1 MGLFDAFGVG
11 GGSLSIVLQFPQVQA
26 GGVVNGMAVFQ
37 GGRRAQQITN
47 VTVKLTM
54 TQQVNQNGQLT
65 QKTQD
70 LAAPTVL
77 SGPFTAQP
85 GQSYQFHFQFQI
97 PADSYGTTPGAVS
110 YRIVGNAD
118 IDGEVDPGAGV
129 ELHVNGQP
137 FVHQGMMPMGGYNQG
152 GYDPAYDKGG
162 FDKGG
167 FDKGGFNKTGGGYD
181 PAHDKGAFNKTGGG
195 YDPANDKGG
204 GFAKQQGG
212 YDPGFAKGKGG
223 GAFAPGAYVLA
234 QWSDGGYYGATVVQ
248 AQGDQVCVQWQDGSP
263 ASWLHVS
270 QVQAQ

>member
-11 GGSLSIVLQFPQVQA
+11 GGSLSIALQFPQVQA

-37 GGRRAQQITN
+37 GGRRAQQITK

-65 QKTQD
+65 QQTQD

-85 GQSYQFHFQFQI
+85 GQSYQFHFQFPV
-97 PADSYGTTPGAVS
+97 PADSYATTLGAVS
-110 YRIVGNAD
+110 YRISGNAD

-137 FVHQGMMPMGGYNQG
+137 FMHQGMMPMGGHNQG

-167 FDKGGFNKTGGGYD
+167 FDKGAYNKTGGGYD
-181 PAHDKGAFNKTGGG
+181 PGHDKGAGF
-195 YDPANDKGG
+195 DKGAG
-204 GFAKQQGG
+204 VAKQQGG
-212 YDPGFAKGKGG
+212 YDQGFSKAKGGS
-223 GAFAPGAYVLA
+223 FAPGAYVLA
-234 QWSDGGYYGATVVQ
+234 QWSDGGFYGATVVQ